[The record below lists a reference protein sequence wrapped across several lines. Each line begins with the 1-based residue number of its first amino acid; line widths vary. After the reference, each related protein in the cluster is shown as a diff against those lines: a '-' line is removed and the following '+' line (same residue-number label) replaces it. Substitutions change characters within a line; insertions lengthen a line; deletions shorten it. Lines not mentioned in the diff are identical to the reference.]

1 MKKVAFYGRYSSANQ
16 TEQSIEGQLHVCEQ
30 YAAANDLQIVRQYID
45 RAQSGKTAKRREF
58 QRMITD
64 SESGLFEGILVYK
77 LDRFARNRFDS
88 VVYKR
93 QLLEHGVRVISAT
106 EMITDTPEGIIMESV
121 LEGMDEYYS
130 AELAR
135 KMHRGL
141 QESFNKGKFIGRVPP
156 YGYRIVEHRLAL
168 DDERAPIAAEIF
180 RRYAAGEK
188 YMSIV
193 DWLNST
199 GIRNS
204 DGNDWKKYNIAAIL
218 KSSVYVGEYTRSDME
233 GVQPCPALIDR
244 ETFDRVQERLA
255 NFAHITRENR
265 DKNFRYI
272 LSGRLI
278 CGSCGKH
285 IGGSTTTNRAG
296 KYHYYRCANC
306 RGTNHP
312 AEKLHAR
319 VMDALAEYLTD
330 DRLDELAAAA
340 FAEYK
345 AEQKMD
351 ERPLLESELRDVEK
365 QLQNAVQAILRG
377 VDLDT
382 LTVTIDEL
390 KARREALHEAIANAA
405 TPLPEFTLEQF
416 RYILEHMAEK
426 SEAEIFN
433 TFVNQIILHEDT
445 AIICINLTNKANTPP
460 LEQFLCKVGNS
471 SPSPTIHKISFSSG
485 WLLIAA

>member
-1 MKKVAFYGRYSSANQ
+1 MKKVAFYGRYSSTNQ

-30 YAAANDLQIVRQYID
+30 YAAANGMEIVRQYID
-45 RAQSGKTAKRREF
+45 RAQSGTNANRHEF

-64 SESGLFEGILVYK
+64 SESGLFDAILVYK
-77 LDRFARNRFDS
+77 LDRFARSRFDS

-93 QLLEHGVRVISAT
+93 QLREHGVRVISAT
-106 EMITDTPEGIIMESV
+106 EMITDTPEGIIMEAV
-121 LEGMDEYYS
+121 LEDMDEYYS

-156 YGYRIVEHRLAL
+156 YGYRVVDHRLAL
-168 DDERAPIAAEIF
+168 DEERAPIAAEIF

-188 YMSIV
+188 YMDIV
-193 DWLNST
+193 DWLNGI
-199 GIRNS
+199 GIRNA

-218 KSSVYVGEYTRSDME
+218 KSRIYMGEYTRSDME
-233 GVQPCPALIDR
+233 GVQPCPALVNAD
-244 ETFDRVQERLA
+244 TFERVQERLA

-278 CGSCGKH
+278 CGHCGRH
-285 IGGSTTTNRAG
+285 IGGSTTTNKAG
-296 KYHYYRCANC
+296 KYHYYRCASC

-330 DRLDELAAAA
+330 ARLNELAAAA
-340 FAEYK
+340 YAAYQ
-345 AEQKMD
+345 AEQKCN
-351 ERPLLESELRDVEK
+351 ERPMLEKELKDVEK
-365 QLQNAVQAILRG
+365 QFENAVQAILRG

-382 LTVTIDEL
+382 LNDTIESL
-390 KARREALHEAIANAA
+390 KARRKALQDAIANAA

-416 RYILEHMAEK
+416 RFILEQMAEK
-426 SEAEIFN
+426 SEEEIFS
-433 TFVNQIILHEDT
+433 TFVNQIILRDDT
-445 AIICINLTNKANTPP
+445 AIICINLTNHANTPP
-460 LEQFLCKVGNS
+460 LEQVLCKVGETS
-471 SPSPTIHKISFSSG
+471 I
-485 WLLIAA
+485 